1 MLKESVQSQCRRI
14 NAQENP
20 WHWMHKDIDRI
31 HKENTVEVQRK
42 QMPFR

>member
-1 MLKESVQSQCRRI
+1 
-14 NAQENP
+14 
-20 WHWMHKDIDRI
+20 MHKDIDRI